1 MNFPLEIWILIKE
14 YFVPQIKYKILSI
27 DDSYIT
33 FININY
39 NKHIKLNII
48 KDRTIIKSIY
58 MLL

>member
-39 NKHIKLNII
+39 NKYIKLNII